1 MGSGVCSSRL
11 QPRAAAPT
19 QARPCCVQGLS
30 RARVASATR
39 WRSGR
44 SRLGTPPPVP
54 STCGQEGDPHLAL
67 VVLEL
72 TEV

>member
-11 QPRAAAPT
+11 QLRAAAPT

-30 RARVASATR
+30 RARVASATG
-39 WRSGR
+39 WRSGP

-54 STCGQEGDPHLAL
+54 RTCRQEGDPHLAL
-67 VVLEL
+67 AGLEL